1 MLVKRGKVE
10 IMDVIK
16 DDDHNLDDEGTR
28 KAMDKAAKSLEN
40 KKTVEET
47 KAKTVE
53 N

>member
-28 KAMDKAAKSLEN
+28 KAMDKAAKSLDEE
-40 KKTVEET
+40 KKTGDV
-47 KAKTVE
+47 AKTVE